1 MKTKLNSRRL
11 CFLQEPT
18 VNTHNPV
25 FARLHWKNVKSKA
38 NKNQIILIVLH
49 GKSNKMESGM
59 KVAGDLFYIYI
70 YIYIYLFIFFIFFWG
85 GGGGGRG
92 VLAIYLTGF
101 VSET

>member
-59 KVAGDLFYIYI
+59 KVAGDLLYIYI
-70 YIYIYLFIFFIFFWG
+70 IFFIIFFFFG
-85 GGGGGRG
+85 GGGGEGEF
-92 VLAIYLTGF
+92 LPFI
-101 VSET
+101 

>member
-1 MKTKLNSRRL
+1 MCLQMKTKLNSRRL

-59 KVAGDLFYIYI
+59 KVAGDLLYIYI
-70 YIYIYLFIFFIFFWG
+70 KKIIYFFFFFG
-85 GGGGGRG
+85 GGEGEF
-92 VLAIYLTGF
+92 LPFI
-101 VSET
+101 